1 MTDICIFRVR
11 YVLLGFVVN
20 DAELVVSGLKWQMT
34 RSISYD
40 RSLYIEIHIE
50 IHLQVS

>member
-20 DAELVVSGLKWQMT
+20 DAELVVSGLK
-34 RSISYD
+34 
-40 RSLYIEIHIE
+40 
-50 IHLQVS
+50 